1 MQDIRYIWIWRDRLN
16 FRPCPVVARARAHI
30 SEQRFVIK
38 PSHSVAHLRVT
49 SCGSLILLK
58 RPCSWFLAVRD
69 SSLGFWDSFFV
80 VLRNHARKNIS
91 PCLSSKLTILILFM
105 RMTLSTLPAYPSSMR
120 DACHMKTCHGPAS
133 LPFKNLWL
141 SDWASL
147 PSSQFTKFLISFRF
161 CSCWSRHFQLPG
173 LLSFWLCVWVSE
185 EWAVHLIQLPRGKS
199 STSRMWIKQSR

>member
-1 MQDIRYIWIWRDRLN
+1 MNEVIRSYTVLDWRFL
-16 FRPCPVVARARAHI
+16 I
-30 SEQRFVIK
+30 S
-38 PSHSVAHLRVT
+38 
-49 SCGSLILLK
+49 ILLII
-58 RPCSWFLAVRD
+58 AVCRTYVTYVFD
-69 SSLGFWDSFFV
+69 VIGS
-80 VLRNHARKNIS
+80 IS
-91 PCLSSKLTILILFM
+91 APVLSS
-105 RMTLSTLPAYPSSMR
+105 R
-120 DACHMKTCHGPAS
+120 DACHMKTCYGPAS

>member
-1 MQDIRYIWIWRDRLN
+1 M
-16 FRPCPVVARARAHI
+16 
-30 SEQRFVIK
+30 FVI
-38 PSHSVAHLRVT
+38 PR
-49 SCGSLILLK
+49 C
-58 RPCSWFLAVRD
+58 PWFLAGVLGLFFRCPTQPR
-69 SSLGFWDSFFV
+69 SKEHLSLFELKAYHPHS
-80 VLRNHARKNIS
+80 LHAHDALDTS
-91 PCLSSKLTILILFM
+91 
-105 RMTLSTLPAYPSSMR
+105 YPSSMR
-120 DACHMKTCHGPAS
+120 DACHMKTCYGPAS